1 MYTAWLFSI
10 RSLSISLQKNYKTG
24 KRKYPVDE
32 ENTLLLLLFFVSVF
46 VPKDFGNKVLQTGWH
61 LKKKKKNRNL
71 SFHSSEAVIPKSR
84 C

>member
-1 MYTAWLFSI
+1 MYIAWLFPI

-46 VPKDFGNKVLQTGWH
+46 VPEDFGNKLLQTGWH
-61 LKKKKKNRNL
+61 LKKKKNRNL
-71 SFHSSEAVIPKSR
+71 SFHSSEAGIPKSR